1 MKQSTVSV
9 AVSGMHLKFQDSS
22 KLCRVLW
29 QLDPKPKHYV
39 SMTNLYSSQNTYTY
53 TQCTQV
59 RDLLFGPPNSRVKL
73 QFQRQDGSTYDVT
86 ALRHVPKTEAGINAA
101 KFDKVDQRQPQRSFI
116 GAGFSSSPPDPS
128 HNTIYRSSDSMQGPL
143 HRPPSALPGNNNFF
157 MDAMHSVGSILLP
170 PTKSPQ
176 MASANDPKYMSPY
189 QMIPSTPPV
198 SAKTEPS
205 GKTAIYLPPSASS
218 YGYGSVGYGTVSA
231 SGTVQT
237 AAVSTHGI
245 FFF

>member
-1 MKQSTVSV
+1 MKQSTVCIAV
-9 AVSGMHLKFQDSS
+9 AGMSRQFQTLSRP
-22 KLCRVLW
+22 LAI
-29 QLDPKPKHYV
+29 KPKHQV
-39 SMTNLYSSQNTYTY
+39 SMTNLYSSQNAYTY

-86 ALRHVPKTEAGINAA
+86 ALRHVPKTEAGIIAA
-101 KFDKVDQRQPQRSFI
+101 KFDKVDQRQPQRSYI

-128 HNTIYRSSDSMQGPL
+128 HNAIYRSSDSMQAPL

-198 SAKTEPS
+198 SENY

-218 YGYGSVGYGTVSA
+218 YGYGSVGYGNVSG

-245 FFF
+245 FLFF